1 MPTLSETEVQDE
13 YILLYLISN
22 CWSTLRLSAL
32 LSVLC
37 SHFSAALSWKLSER
51 SIREY
56 SAAPCAVCV
65 CCVCVRALVVQPI
78 RFSTHQWIKGSIRL
92 HLFWHTHKHTQRS
105 SRGIC
110 EQQSML
116 KATLSEP
123 LEMNA
128 ALSVCLSLR
137 IQPCVHTLSTVG
149 KRMNG
154 SSRNL
159 IHRHWLKVVFAFFG

>member
-32 LSVLC
+32 FSVLC

-51 SIREY
+51 SIRVLCC
-56 SAAPCAVCV
+56 SLHRLCV
-65 CCVCVRALVVQPI
+65 LCVCVHALVVQPI

-92 HLFWHTHKHTQRS
+92 HLFWHTHKHTHRS

-128 ALSVCLSLR
+128 ALSVCLSVCLSLC
-137 IQPCVHTLSTVG
+137 IQLCVHTL
-149 KRMNG
+149 
-154 SSRNL
+154 
-159 IHRHWLKVVFAFFG
+159 